1 MFDEQRAVYLKWML
15 ARARCGMLAR
25 ARCEMLDAS
34 NSSMPT
40 SYERRF
46 VLAGLYE
53 NLNCIPQ

>member
-15 ARARCGMLAR
+15 ARARRG
-25 ARCEMLDAS
+25 MLDAS